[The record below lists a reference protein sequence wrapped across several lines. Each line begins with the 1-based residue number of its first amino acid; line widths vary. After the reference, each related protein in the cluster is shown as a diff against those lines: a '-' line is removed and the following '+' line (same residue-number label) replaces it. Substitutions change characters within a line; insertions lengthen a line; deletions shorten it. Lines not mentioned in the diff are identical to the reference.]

1 MTTLVKR
8 SISGILI
15 VAIVSGAMIVGQ
27 QTALGLMLLIFSISF
42 LEFKRMFKIEDRS
55 SFALLLF
62 LGLLLLVLFYLLFS
76 QKIEFAWIIG
86 YVIVAFSLIIL
97 YSLTS
102 NLSSFRDI
110 SMMTLGMFW
119 ISGSLTF
126 FLASGWRLET
136 EHYSPELPIILL
148 SLIWI
153 NDAGAYLSG
162 SLFGKHQL
170 SPGIS
175 PGKTWEGF
183 ISGIIFTGFA
193 GWGVSLLIDSYS
205 TLLWISLAILMSL
218 TSIVG
223 DLFES
228 KLKREAG
235 VKDSG
240 NVIPGHGGI
249 LDRFDSLFFSAPVF
263 IGILILAELI

>member
-1 MTTLVKR
+1 MITLVKR

-15 VAIVSGAMIVGQ
+15 IAIVSGAMIIGQ

-55 SFALLLF
+55 LFSLLLF

-76 QKIEFAWIIG
+76 QKIESVWIIG

-97 YSLTS
+97 YSLTNS
-102 NLSSFRDI
+102 LSSFRDI
-110 SMMTLGMFW
+110 SMMTLAMFW
-119 ISGSLTF
+119 ISGSLAF
-126 FLASGWRLET
+126 FLASGWKMEVGK
-136 EHYSPELPIILL
+136 YSAVLPIILL

-153 NDAGAYLSG
+153 NDAGAYLLG

-170 SPGIS
+170 FPSIS
-175 PGKTWEGF
+175 PRKTWEGF
-183 ISGIIFTGFA
+183 ISGLILTGIA
-193 GWGVSLLIDSYS
+193 GWGVSLLIDKYS
-205 TLLWISLAILMSL
+205 SLLWITLAVLMSL
-218 TSIVG
+218 TSVIG

-240 NVIPGHGGI
+240 DVIPGHGGI
-249 LDRFDSLFFSAPVF
+249 LDRFDSLLFSAPIF